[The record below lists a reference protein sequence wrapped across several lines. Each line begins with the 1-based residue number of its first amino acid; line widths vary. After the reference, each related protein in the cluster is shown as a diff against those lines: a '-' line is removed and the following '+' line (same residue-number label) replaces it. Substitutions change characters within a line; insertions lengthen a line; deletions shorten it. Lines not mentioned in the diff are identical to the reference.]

1 MQVDFY
7 STIEIT
13 AAAPL
18 HLPCRLT
25 AAAGAWNVATQQFNV
40 RPVHSVVIVECR
52 LKLYEGDGR
61 LYVSVKLDRRSRFHT
76 HRRSQHSTDP
86 DC

>member
-18 HLPCRLT
+18 HLLCRLT

-40 RPVHSVVIVECR
+40 RLFTV
-52 LKLYEGDGR
+52 L
-61 LYVSVKLDRRSRFHT
+61 
-76 HRRSQHSTDP
+76 
-86 DC
+86 